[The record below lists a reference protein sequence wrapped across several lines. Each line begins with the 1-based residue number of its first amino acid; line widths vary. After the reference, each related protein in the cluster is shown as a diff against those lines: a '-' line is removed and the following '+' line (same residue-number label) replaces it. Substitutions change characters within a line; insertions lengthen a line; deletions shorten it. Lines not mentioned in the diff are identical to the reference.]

1 MWTVAI
7 NRHSDTYCGVWLW
20 GSDRQHLWSCVR
32 DRWVLNHLRETHT
45 YGDRD
50 KDTNRDT
57 YVCMYVSIR
66 RVKHLLL
73 CVSYLLLRGRALKL
87 SLAPNWLLTV
97 WRVVHS
103 RGTIRVQERLPWEV
117 KRLIKTNVCLCVVCA
132 VLLCMCLYVFCTSMW
147 VH

>member
-1 MWTVAI
+1 M
-7 NRHSDTYCGVWLW
+7 
-20 GSDRQHLWSCVR
+20 
-32 DRWVLNHLRETHT
+32 ETEI
-45 YGDRD
+45 
-50 KDTNRDT
+50 KTNRDT

-103 RGTIRVQERLPWEV
+103 RGTIRVQERLP
-117 KRLIKTNVCLCVVCA
+117 
-132 VLLCMCLYVFCTSMW
+132 
-147 VH
+147 